1 MSQKSLPVFH
11 SLKVLLVPW
20 LDSGDGTLETVPCY
34 YAQIFTNSDFMQ
46 DAGPAKGVKTQNIS
60 ASSRTVF
67 SMVRDQQ
74 EVGQGVWDVYFF
86 L

>member
-1 MSQKSLPVFH
+1 MSLPVFP
-11 SLKVLLVPW
+11 SLQVLLVPW

-34 YAQIFTNSDFMQ
+34 YAQIFTNSDSMQ

-60 ASSRTVF
+60 ASSWTVF

-74 EVGQGVWDVYFF
+74 EVGGGGMSTSFF
-86 L
+86 R